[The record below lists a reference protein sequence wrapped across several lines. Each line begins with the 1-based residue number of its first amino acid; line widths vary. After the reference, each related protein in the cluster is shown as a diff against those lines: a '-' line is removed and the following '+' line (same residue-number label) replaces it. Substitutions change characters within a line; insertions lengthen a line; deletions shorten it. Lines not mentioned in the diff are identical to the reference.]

1 MTADGSVPQS
11 RLEDLVRGVRVRGI
25 AGPDEVVVDS
35 VTWHGSNA
43 VTGRDAHHHCQRGD
57 PEDGQPRIR
66 VGNKGD

>member
-1 MTADGSVPQS
+1 MTDSPSVLQA

-43 VTGRDAHHHCQRGD
+43 VTVTLRDAAGID
-57 PEDGQPRIR
+57 DEVLGWIR
-66 VGNKGD
+66 RAYDAAG